1 MSLFKACNINIRCS
15 YVVYSLPMVSAEDKE
30 NDIQYLQNF
39 LKIEKLPTDG
49 NI

>member
-1 MSLFKACNINIRCS
+1 
-15 YVVYSLPMVSAEDKE
+15 MVSAEDKE